1 MLIELLLLPI
11 INYLIGF
18 IILPY
23 TILKLCGELACVIS
37 YGILILII
45 TVLFK
50 IYKIKFHFFINVGIM
65 LLLIMLYCPR
75 DLYGISD
82 GGMLDFTPKCV
93 DALFI
98 CILISIVQFVITK
111 LLQLIFRK

>member
-23 TILKLCGELACVIS
+23 SILKLCGELTCMIT
-37 YGILILII
+37 YGILIFVT

-50 IYKIKFHFFINVGIM
+50 IYKIKFHFFTNVGIM
-65 LLLIMLYCPR
+65 LLLIILHCPQ

-82 GGMLDFTPKCV
+82 GGLLDFTPKYV
-93 DALFI
+93 DAFFI
-98 CILISIVQFVITK
+98 CILISVIQFVITK
-111 LLQLIFRK
+111 LLQLMCRK